1 VANEQGGDDR
11 RRKLRI
17 AALLWGL
24 AAACA
29 LIAFV
34 GDTIENGHVRWLRAI
49 MAGMFI
55 LTAFV
60 TFRRYRKT

>member
-1 VANEQGGDDR
+1 MDEQGGNDR

-24 AAACA
+24 ASLCA

-34 GDTIENGHVRWLRAI
+34 GDSIENGHVRWLRGL

-60 TFRRYRKT
+60 TYRRYRRT